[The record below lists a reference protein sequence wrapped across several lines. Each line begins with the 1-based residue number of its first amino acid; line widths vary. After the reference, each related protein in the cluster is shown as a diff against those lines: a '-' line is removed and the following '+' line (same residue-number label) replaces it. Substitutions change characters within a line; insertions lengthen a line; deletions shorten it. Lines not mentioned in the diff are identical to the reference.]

1 MPQRLNIFKDAPGA
15 AKAMVAVENALNESG
30 LEPGLLNLV
39 KMRASQINGC
49 AFCLHLHYTTARKA
63 GESDLRLLMLD
74 GWRDSSLYTDRER
87 AALAWTE
94 TLTLV
99 ADRGAP
105 DDVYNRVRKE
115 FSESETAN
123 LSMAIGAINLWNR
136 VQIGSH
142 ATHPAEK
149 PQTA

>member
-1 MPQRLNIFKDAPGA
+1 MPQRLNIFKDAPAA
-15 AKAMVAVENALNESG
+15 AKAMVAVENALTDSG

-49 AFCLHLHYTTARKA
+49 AFCLHLHYTTARKE
-63 GESDLRLLMLD
+63 GESDLRLLLLD
-74 GWRDSSLYTDRER
+74 GWRDSTLYSDRER

-99 ADRGAP
+99 SQKGAP
-105 DDVYNRVRKE
+105 DEIYDRVRKE
-115 FSESETAN
+115 FSQTELAN

-149 PQTA
+149 A

>member
-1 MPQRLNIFKDAPGA
+1 MPQRLNIFKDAPAA
-15 AKAMVAVENALNESG
+15 AKAMVAVENALTDSG

-49 AFCLHLHYTTARKA
+49 AFCLHLHYTTARNE
-63 GESDLRLLMLD
+63 GESDLRLLLLD
-74 GWRDSSLYTDRER
+74 GWRDSTLYSNRER

-99 ADRGAP
+99 SQKGAP
-105 DDVYNRVRKE
+105 DEIYDRVRKE
-115 FSESETAN
+115 FSQTELAN

-149 PQTA
+149 A